1 MQFNATVKY
10 IRFSPYKLRP
20 LVNVVRGKSVPVA
33 LQWLETYKVGRVRP
47 ILKLIK
53 SAAANALSL
62 KQVQPENLVI
72 HDIRVDQGPIV
83 QYFKPGAMGR
93 ANPQRKRM
101 SHIQVVLAA
110 RGLAQK
116 EV

>member
-1 MQFNATVKY
+1 MQFNATAKY

-72 HDIRVDQGPIV
+72 HDILEKKYNLFFLIKKGWEEGKE
-83 QYFKPGAMGR
+83 KPR
-93 ANPQRKRM
+93 NV
-101 SHIQVVLAA
+101 S
-110 RGLAQK
+110 
-116 EV
+116 E